1 MMDEEHMAQFSRLES
16 KIEKAIAKAI
26 SQDNATADVATALGV
41 RNARV
46 DENFV
51 RVEVRVARVEE
62 KIDSNAQ
69 KIMDLKDRVDETNND
84 IIKLIEEHAKND
96 TERFAA
102 QLEQNRLLLERI
114 EKVDDFR
121 KKLQYGALGVMGL
134 LGIIWGA
141 FKLSLMTI
149 TGSK

>member
-16 KIEKAIAKAI
+16 KIDKAIAKAI

-69 KIMDLKDRVDETNND
+69 KIMDLKDRVDETNHD

-141 FKLSLMTI
+141 FKLALMTI